1 MVVENERISNQRK
14 IKSISASHVNIH
26 IPENNISN
34 TIYSMASSKK
44 LYVGEYLAKG
54 TYKTVFNVVEHI
66 LPDGVQNE
74 EINLTPQYLEKI
86 YIIVN
91 PDVDVNDVVVSRIPL
106 YIDNY
111 ERNIENIN
119 LHLMFASMNSAP
131 QIYGVV
137 FVAESTD
144 HNGIQHIET
153 NQISISPGIHIGNPY
168 EPINYREENI
178 NVFIFQERCIM
189 DLKKQMSTAV
199 LNIKNDAIPE
209 SAIESMI
216 FNHLDDSISRYV
228 DEMEIIE
235 LDYNTG
241 NVCIQKI
248 DGSQKYIWTSFD
260 FDTVFTRS
268 FRSLPLTLKRN
279 FAYFAKI
286 YMILL
291 MMITI
296 SYSFREPR
304 RASTGSASSNAKIQK
319 IKNIISEK
327 LTSVYHISFNT
338 IVEMLIFFDDYK
350 PGKKYWDYEIFTR
363 SYNPENTLTHYA
375 GEYFVTNFHQRR
387 SSDVLPEHIQEV
399 YNQYPSAKT
408 KVATLVCSILG
419 LELGGGESLSKTMRL
434 GGKRKKS
441 KKSILTKKHLNK
453 RASTY
458 TNARTKKSNTK

>member
-1 MVVENERISNQRK
+1 
-14 IKSISASHVNIH
+14 
-26 IPENNISN
+26 
-34 TIYSMASSKK
+34 MASSKK

-74 EINLTPQYLEKI
+74 EINLTPQYLENI

-91 PDVDVNDVVVSRIPL
+91 SGIDVNDVVVSRIPL
-106 YIDNY
+106 YIDDY

-178 NVFIFQERCIM
+178 SVFIFQERCIM

-209 SAIESMI
+209 SEIESMI

-268 FRSLPLTLKRN
+268 FRSLPLTLKRD

-286 YMILL
+286 YMIVL

-304 RASTGSASSNAKIQK
+304 RASNGRASPGRASTGSASSNAKIQK

-327 LTSVYHISFNT
+327 LTSVYHIGFNT

-408 KVATLVCSILG
+408 KERLATLICGILG
-419 LELGGGESLSKTMRL
+419 LDLGGGGESLSKTMRL

-458 TNARTKKSNTK
+458 TNARTKKSNSK

>member
-1 MVVENERISNQRK
+1 
-14 IKSISASHVNIH
+14 
-26 IPENNISN
+26 
-34 TIYSMASSKK
+34 MASSKK

-74 EINLTPQYLEKI
+74 EINLTPQYLENI

-91 PDVDVNDVVVSRIPL
+91 SGIDVNDVVVSRIPL
-106 YIDNY
+106 YIDDY

-178 NVFIFQERCIM
+178 SVFIFQERCIM

-216 FNHLDDSISRYV
+216 FSYLDDSISRYV

-268 FRSLPLTLKRN
+268 FRSLPLTLKRD

-286 YMILL
+286 YMIVL

-304 RASTGSASSNAKIQK
+304 RASNGRASPGRASTGSATPNAKIQK

-327 LTSVYHISFNT
+327 LTSVYHIGFNT

-375 GEYFVTNFHQRR
+375 GEYFVPNFQRR
-387 SSDVLPEHIQEV
+387 NSDVLPEHIQEV
-399 YNQYPSAKT
+399 YKQYPSAKER
-408 KVATLVCSILG
+408 VATLVCGILG
-419 LELGGGESLSKTMRL
+419 LELGGGESLSKTTRL
-434 GGKRKKS
+434 GGRRKKS

-458 TNARTKKSNTK
+458 TNARTKKSNSK